1 MNYNEGIEK
10 MKNRFIRHVLIL
22 LLCGFCHTAAFA
34 YGYDRNDQSKAWGY
48 QPVYQSTATTSYV
61 SAAPTYQFRST
72 SSVYLTSSGHPA
84 SYVPGQQNNGPRRI
98 RLSDPDPFEYD
109 PDEDNPLG
117 EVDAQPIGDTP
128 WLFMLILAVGYLA
141 FRYRKKSA
149 LIFSF
154 CILAVLSSIA

>member
-1 MNYNEGIEK
+1 MGIEK
-10 MKNRFIRHVLIL
+10 MKNRFIRQVLIL

-98 RLSDPDPFEYD
+98 RLSDPFDPT
-109 PDEDNPLG
+109 DEDEPIG
-117 EVDAQPIGDTP
+117 AVTPQPVGDTP
-128 WLFMLILAVGYLA
+128 WLFLLLLAAGYLA
-141 FRYRKKSA
+141 FRYRKKTA

-154 CILAVLSSIA
+154 CTLAVLSSIA